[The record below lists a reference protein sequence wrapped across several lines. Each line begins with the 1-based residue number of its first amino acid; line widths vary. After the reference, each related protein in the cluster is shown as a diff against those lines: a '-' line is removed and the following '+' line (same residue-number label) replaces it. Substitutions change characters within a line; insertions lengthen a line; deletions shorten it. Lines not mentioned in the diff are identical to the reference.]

1 MRQERLGQQNGIFS
15 QVLTVRVRQQTKSDV
30 GTLPCR
36 HAVSI
41 GFHTNLS
48 YRLAFMGG
56 DSSTAPQVKRSGDS
70 ANEFYS
76 ANKMMVHDHP
86 RMYASTLNQI
96 QRATC
101 KVERPGCVGTGFLA
115 KVGIPSTGDTLF
127 GLITNNHV
135 LPSDTLVPN
144 SVINLR
150 FEALQDNV
158 TLTIRAGSFRFTD
171 PFIDCTFVGIE
182 SGEQVGP
189 LIQSNFLPISESH
202 GIHQRV
208 WVAQHMEGGE
218 LVVDNGDIRC
228 RWGFDYLHEVN
239 TECGAS
245 GSALCD
251 CEGRVVGLH
260 KARRP
265 QDKCYVATGMHYV
278 ALALR
283 NTLGSW
289 RSTLPAKRLSQ
300 AEIQEL
306 KDHGLEP
313 TGNPN
318 VFISPASSGVTALW
332 FYRANHAWY
341 WTSKGPH
348 TFDVQDLKQCSWSV
362 IWHNE
367 PDRAI
372 GGYWDGVR
380 PARRNR
386 KLIAWL
392 ISTGLRFLQ

>member
-1 MRQERLGQQNGIFS
+1 
-15 QVLTVRVRQQTKSDV
+15 
-30 GTLPCR
+30 
-36 HAVSI
+36 
-41 GFHTNLS
+41 
-48 YRLAFMGG
+48 
-56 DSSTAPQVKRSGDS
+56 
-70 ANEFYS
+70 
-76 ANKMMVHDHP
+76 
-86 RMYASTLNQI
+86 MYASTLNQI

-101 KVERPGCVGTGFLA
+101 KVARPGCVGTGFLA

-135 LPSDTLVPN
+135 LPSDTLVRS
-144 SVINLR
+144 SVIHLH
-150 FEALQDNV
+150 FEALQEDA
-158 TLTIRAGSFRFTD
+158 TLTIRSGSFRFTD
-171 PFIDCTFVGIE
+171 PLIDCTFVSIE
-182 SGEQVGP
+182 SGQRVGP

-218 LVVDNGDIRC
+218 LVVDNGGIRC

-239 TECGAS
+239 TEPGSS

-251 CEGRVVGLH
+251 CQGRVVGLH
-260 KARRP
+260 KAKRP
-265 QDKCYVATGMHYV
+265 EEKCNVATEMHYI

-306 KDHGLEP
+306 KSHGLVP
-313 TGNPN
+313 KCNSD
-318 VFISPASSGVTALW
+318 VFISPASFWVAALW
-332 FYRANHAWY
+332 FYRTNHAWY
-341 WTSKGPH
+341 WTPTQPH
-348 TFDVQDLKQCSWSV
+348 TFDVKDLKKCNWSV

-367 PDRAI
+367 PDRGI
-372 GGYWDGVR
+372 GGCWDGSR
-380 PARRNR
+380 PAYRHCQ
-386 KLIAWL
+386 LIAWL